1 MHLDNLLFLLLLL
14 VAILLRALAS
24 AASKAS
30 KTSNKRD
37 RTPGRQTTESPWRTS
52 TPPPVPRAPVES
64 DAERIRKFLEAL
76 GQPGGSQPP
85 SPVVHRTD
93 IPPRPVA
100 PVAPPPG
107 PFTFPQ
113 RPLTPGE
120 WRKRTVILHDAP
132 QQPAATAA
140 QTVAP
145 RPATAETAPYQI
157 TTEAP
162 TELQPIYQSKKA
174 PTLPQVF
181 PEQVERKIDI
191 AAMLT
196 SPSGLRDI
204 VVLREI
210 LGPPRS
216 LQPLDLAGT

>member
-85 SPVVHRTD
+85 PPVVHRTD

-132 QQPAATAA
+132 QQPAATVA

-157 TTEAP
+157 ATE
-162 TELQPIYQSKKA
+162 A
-174 PTLPQVF
+174 PTLPQVS
-181 PEQVERKIDI
+181 PEHVERKIDI